1 MLAKQLGQESPFPSL
16 EFATED
22 FTGYVGGCTPG
33 FSCAYMN
40 TISWASPTTP
50 LPMEI
55 SPRNAFERLFGDGG
69 SAAERRAQV
78 LEDKSI
84 LDAIVSEARALHA
97 RLGAGDRGRLG
108 NYLDNVR
115 EIERRIQQIEAQ
127 NSGEVTLIDKPLGTP
142 ESFADH
148 SALMF
153 DLLAMA
159 FQADLTRVFTF
170 MMSREASQRTF
181 SEIGVSDPW
190 HVVSHHGEQA
200 EKIARN
206 AKVNVYCLEMLAK
219 FAEKLKADAGRR
231 RHPAGSLDGVLR
243 QRHGQPER
251 ACHRSAA
258 DARARRRRRQGGS
271 PHRAGEE
278 DGDRQPVAERGQ
290 SLRHAAGEV
299 RGEHGL
305 GGAVL
310 TCRAA

>member
-1 MLAKQLGQESPFPSL
+1 
-16 EFATED
+16 
-22 FTGYVGGCTPG
+22 
-33 FSCAYMN
+33 MN

-78 LEDKSI
+78 AEDKSI
-84 LDAIVSEARALHA
+84 LDAIVSEARTLHA
-97 RLGAGDRGRLG
+97 RLGQSDRARLG
-108 NYLDNVR
+108 SYLDNVR

-127 NSGEVTLIDKPLGTP
+127 NNQEVALMDKPLGTP

-153 DLLAMA
+153 DLLVMA

-181 SEIGVSDPW
+181 SEIGVNDPW

-206 AKVNVYCLEMLAK
+206 AKVNVYCLEMLRK
-219 FAEKLKADAGRR
+219 FAEKLKAT
-231 RHPAGSLDGVLR
+231 P
-243 QRHGQPER
+243 
-251 ACHRSAA
+251 
-258 DARARRRRRQGGS
+258 
-271 PHRAGEE
+271 
-278 DGDRQPVAERGQ
+278 DGDGT
-290 SLRHAAGEV
+290 LLDHALVFYGSGMGNPNVHATDPLPMLA
-299 RGEHGL
+299 L
-305 GGAVL
+305 GGVARTGDRHIALPKKTEIGNLWL
-310 TCRAA
+310 TVANRFGTPQEKFGESTGTVEVF